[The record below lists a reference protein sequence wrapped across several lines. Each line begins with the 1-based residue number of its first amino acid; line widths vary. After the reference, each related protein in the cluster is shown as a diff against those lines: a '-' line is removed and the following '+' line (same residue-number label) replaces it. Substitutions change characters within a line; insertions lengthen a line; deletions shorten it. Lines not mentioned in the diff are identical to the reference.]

1 MKGPHLL
8 LAAALSALAA
18 PAAALQGDAEAAK
31 AKLSMCIGCHGIPGY
46 RTSFPDVYSVPK
58 LGGQHPDYIVSALQ
72 AYRSGERSHPTMRGI
87 AGGLSEQDMADVAAY
102 YAAGAKVD
110 AASNAPANDKAQVCA
125 ACHGADG
132 NSPTPVFP
140 RIAGQNED
148 YLYQALQD
156 YKAGR
161 RKNPIMAAQVE
172 NLSRQ
177 DMQDLAA
184 WFSSQQGL
192 FVKR

>member
-1 MKGPHLL
+1 
-8 LAAALSALAA
+8 
-18 PAAALQGDAEAAK
+18 
-31 AKLSMCIGCHGIPGY
+31 
-46 RTSFPDVYSVPK
+46 
-58 LGGQHPDYIVSALQ
+58 
-72 AYRSGERSHPTMRGI
+72 MRGI

-102 YAAGAKVD
+102 YAAGA
-110 AASNAPANDKAQVCA
+110 AATASNPPANDKAQVCA

-132 NSPTPVFP
+132 NSPTPMFP

-172 NLSRQ
+172 TLSRK
-177 DMQDLAA
+177 DMQALAA